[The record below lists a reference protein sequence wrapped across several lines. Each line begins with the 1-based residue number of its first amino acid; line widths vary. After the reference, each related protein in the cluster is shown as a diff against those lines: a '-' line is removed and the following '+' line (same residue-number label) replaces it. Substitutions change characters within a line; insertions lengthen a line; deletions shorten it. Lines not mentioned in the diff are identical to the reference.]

1 MAQPFKHDAACL
13 LDFFSQS
20 GRGFF
25 VPYYQRNYSWDEENA
40 AKLIE
45 DIFSSIKR
53 TLTNIPGVDF
63 DLFELCRQLE
73 PISDRLGS
81 DGRRAMFAYIGR
93 RVPNE
98 TCGEACLDQV
108 LGNPPSL

>member
-20 GRGFF
+20 GRCFF

-53 TLTNIPGVDF
+53 TLTNI
-63 DLFELCRQLE
+63 
-73 PISDRLGS
+73 
-81 DGRRAMFAYIGR
+81 
-93 RVPNE
+93 
-98 TCGEACLDQV
+98 QV
-108 LGNPPSL
+108 LTSTFSSCAASLNQSPIVSVRMVAVPCSLT